1 MSIGTQIPSQIV
13 KKIIPI
19 LSGKMSTISNLA
31 NKTALDCLNLPP
43 ETQCSDP
50 LISKV
55 KQQLADLQ
63 TLINELDTLIN
74 NISSIANSIQVVAT
88 VATAL
93 KLVQLAIP
101 AVPGVPS
108 GPITELINIFTKL
121 IENSK
126 SGVASL
132 TNILENIKSQF
143 NSINSNIA
151 NSIKKLSSIC
161 SNEQFE
167 TSEDI
172 ARLINPVGLSL
183 EYTSKFYT
191 TTNVSQED
199 IDFRVDSIQDLLDDQ
214 INVMQNLIEAPSKV
228 ITSEIPP
235 VITDGN
241 INDYF
246 VNTSTNQIFGPKT
259 NKGWGTPVN

>member
-1 MSIGTQIPSQIV
+1 MAIGTQIPSQIV
-13 KKIIPI
+13 EKIIPI

-63 TLINELDTLIN
+63 ILITELDALINS
-74 NISSIANSIQVVAT
+74 ISSIASSIQLVAT

-93 KLVQLAIP
+93 KLIQLAIP
-101 AVPGVPS
+101 MVPGIPS

-126 SGVASL
+126 SGVGSI

-151 NSIKKLSSIC
+151 NSIKKLASIC

-167 TSEDI
+167 TSADV
-172 ARLINPVGLSL
+172 ARLVNPIQL
-183 EYTSKFYT
+183 TPDFASKFYT
-191 TTNVSQED
+191 TINVSQDD

-228 ITSEIPP
+228 ITSENLP
-235 VITDGN
+235 VTTDGN

-246 VNTSTNQIFGPKT
+246 VNTTTNQIFGPKT
-259 NKGWGTPVN
+259 NEGWGTPVN

>member
-1 MSIGTQIPSQIV
+1 MAIGTQIPLQIV
-13 KKIIPI
+13 EKIISV
-19 LSGKMSTISNLA
+19 LSNQMSTISNLA
-31 NKTALDCLNLPP
+31 DKIALDCLNLPP

-50 LISKV
+50 LILQV
-55 KQQLADLQ
+55 KQQLTNLQ
-63 TLINELDTLIN
+63 ILITELDALINS
-74 NISSIANSIQVVAT
+74 ISSIANSIKSVAT

-101 AVPGVPS
+101 MVPGVPS

-126 SGVASL
+126 SAGSSL

-151 NSIKKLSSIC
+151 NSIKKLTSIC

-167 TSEDI
+167 ASADVN
-172 ARLINPVGLSL
+172 RLINPVELAP
-183 EYTSKFYT
+183 EYYSKFYT
-191 TTNVSQED
+191 TINVSQDD
-199 IDFRVDSIQDLLDDQ
+199 IDARLDNIQDLLDDQ

-228 ITSEIPP
+228 IVSTVSPA
-235 VITDGN
+235 VTNGN

-259 NKGWGTPVN
+259 NEGWGTPVN

>member
-1 MSIGTQIPSQIV
+1 MAIGTQIPSQIV
-13 KKIIPI
+13 EKIIPV

-50 LISKV
+50 LISRA
-55 KQQLADLQ
+55 KQQLTDLQ
-63 TLINELDTLIN
+63 ILITELDVLINS
-74 NISSIANSIQVVAT
+74 ISSIANSIQLVAT

-93 KLVQLAIP
+93 KLIQLAIP
-101 AVPGVPS
+101 MVPGVPS

-126 SGVASL
+126 SSVDSL

-151 NSIKKLSSIC
+151 NSIKKLASIC

-167 TSEDI
+167 ASIDVS
-172 ARLINPVGLSL
+172 RLVNPVELNAD
-183 EYTSKFYT
+183 YYSKFYT
-191 TTNVSQED
+191 TTNVSQND
-199 IDFRVDSIQDLLDDQ
+199 IDFRVDSIQDLLDNQ

-228 ITSEIPP
+228 ITSKISP
-235 VITDGN
+235 ILSDGN

-259 NKGWGTPVN
+259 NDGWGTPVN